1 MRILLSTSCRTAI
14 LRSRIR
20 LFALASAAAVFAAT
34 SPILAQS
41 PLDSDNVTIDLS
53 VIADRSIG
61 GTYLSPSALPGVLL
75 QLPPRTNPI
84 STLHVMPKSRISL
97 TARATAMPKPVP
109 EKKAKKKVKPK
120 VASAPAT
127 PKPSASPVPK
137 VTEVSE
143 ALPPLPPKAA
153 PKLAEPKAAEAP
165 PAVTEQSA
173 VPAAAEIRPG
183 RAIRVEFGA
192 AESKL
197 PPTAKDALTSLATAI
212 KNDENLRL
220 QLMAYAGGNELSAS
234 KARRLSLSRALS
246 VRSFLIEKGVRSTR
260 VDVRAL
266 GNKTTDKPI
275 NRVDVNVTER

>member
-20 LFALASAAAVFAAT
+20 LFALASATAVFAAT

-75 QLPPRTNPI
+75 QPPPRTNPI
-84 STLHVMPKSRISL
+84 STLHVMPKSRIPL
-97 TARATAMPKPVP
+97 TARAPAMPKLVP
-109 EKKAKKKVKPK
+109 EKKAKKKLKPK

-153 PKLAEPKAAEAP
+153 PKL
-165 PAVTEQSA
+165 
-173 VPAAAEIRPG
+173 
-183 RAIRVEFGA
+183 
-192 AESKL
+192 
-197 PPTAKDALTSLATAI
+197 
-212 KNDENLRL
+212 
-220 QLMAYAGGNELSAS
+220 
-234 KARRLSLSRALS
+234 
-246 VRSFLIEKGVRSTR
+246 
-260 VDVRAL
+260 
-266 GNKTTDKPI
+266 
-275 NRVDVNVTER
+275 